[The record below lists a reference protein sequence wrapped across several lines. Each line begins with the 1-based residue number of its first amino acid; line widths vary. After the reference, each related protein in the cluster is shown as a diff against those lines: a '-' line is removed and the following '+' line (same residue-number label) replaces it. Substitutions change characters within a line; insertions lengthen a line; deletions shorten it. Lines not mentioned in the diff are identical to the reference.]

1 VNKSSLE
8 LTMGLAHVA
17 RDKPLCDILEEQE
30 SQVVEAQRLRAQC
43 PQEVFQR
50 GVEALID
57 ASGV

>member
-1 VNKSSLE
+1 
-8 LTMGLAHVA
+8 MGLAHVA

>member
-1 VNKSSLE
+1 ME
-8 LTMGLAHVA
+8 LTVGLAHVA

-30 SQVVEAQRLRAQC
+30 RQVVQAQRLRSQR

-50 GVEALID
+50 RVEAFVD